1 MKLLFCAVC
10 GTTEDLHQHHID
22 PVIMTGA
29 KRKKHKGFDA
39 NKPLSQ
45 CNSQEIFAFLFSQ
58 GIISDDEEIT
68 VCSYHHNILHGII
81 KYQRTE
87 HTKLIREGQRKAIE
101 RGVKIGRP
109 SVLNDDKKNTI
120 KLLRE
125 KGMGILAISKQ
136 LNCGVGTVYKSLGID
151 KGSK

>member
-1 MKLLFCAVC
+1 M
-10 GTTEDLHQHHID
+10 
-22 PVIMTGA
+22 VIGNNFNRNLTI
-29 KRKKHKGFDA
+29 R
-39 NKPLSQ
+39 
-45 CNSQEIFAFLFSQ
+45 NSI
-58 GIISDDEEIT
+58 
-68 VCSYHHNILHGII
+68 CII

-87 HTKLIREGQRKAIE
+87 HTKLIREGQRKAKE
-101 RGVKIGRP
+101 RGVHIGRP